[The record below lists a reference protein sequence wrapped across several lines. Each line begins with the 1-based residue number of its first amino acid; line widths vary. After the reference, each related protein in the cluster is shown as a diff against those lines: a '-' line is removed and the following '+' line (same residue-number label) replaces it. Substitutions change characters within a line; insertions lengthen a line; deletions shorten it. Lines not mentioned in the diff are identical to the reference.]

1 MAQTTTFDPVD
12 HEGHFCQWKFQHLVI
27 KINVDILYLSVRTCV
42 MIGQFHGPYF
52 TPRIAKF
59 KRQFELKSFLIFLK
73 PIKIVQT
80 SKWSVNEKKAVNP
93 LCNFP
98 ETQWFL
104 SHQYQVS
111 KFFSNEVLI
120 KSVGERKRMKTVA
133 GYVFERW
140 SSFLGEFINFRG
152 KRQ

>member
-12 HEGHFCQWKFQHLVI
+12 HEGHFFQWKFQHLVI

-73 PIKIVQT
+73 LIKIVQT

-104 SHQYQVS
+104 SHQCQVS

-140 SSFLGEFINFRG
+140 SSFLWEFINFRG